1 MQDMKAWE
9 KDIDEKTRTWLKE
22 SNRLTVTVIG
32 RTGTGKT
39 SHNEWSVRQDTWK
52 GRRHTKPR
60 YSTCYMLES
69 KIQGVN
75 VMLWDTPGL
84 QDGMCKY
91 LQEMIESGCINA
103 NLKYL

>member
-9 KDIDEKTRTWLKE
+9 KDIDEKTRIWLKE

-39 SHNEWSVRQDTWK
+39 SLMNGLLGKTLGKEGDTLSR
-52 GRRHTKPR
+52 GTAHV
-60 YSTCYMLES
+60 TCFES